1 MSILTDTYLRQ
12 IICSREDQ
20 LDDSKIFISNFQE
33 DSLTPMGY
41 DLKIGGY
48 YKTYGSRQGLTKIKQ
63 GEQIVIKPG
72 DTALIATLEEIK
84 MPGNGSVS
92 ALIVSKVSQVARG
105 LSNISTK
112 IDPNWQGGSLLI
124 AVHNFSRDSIILKYS
139 EEICSVVFF
148 ENKVSSKRPPRSGGV
163 DRFNIASSQGAK
175 LKRVIVKYSPIIVVL
190 IIPAVVYWLFGKS
203 VIFDASIPISVAI
216 SQLLSKTFD

>member
-12 IICSREDQ
+12 IICSKEEQ

-33 DSLTPMGY
+33 ESLTPMGY
-41 DLKIGGY
+41 DLKVGGY
-48 YKTYGSRQGLTKIKQ
+48 YRTYGSRQGLTRIKQ

-72 DTALIATLEEIK
+72 DTALIATLEEIN
-84 MPGNGSVS
+84 MPRDGSVS
-92 ALIVSKVSQVARG
+92 ALVVSKLSQVARG

-124 AVHNFSRDSIILKYS
+124 ALHNFSRDSIALKYS
-139 EEICSVVFF
+139 EEICSLVFF
-148 ENKVSSKRPPRSGGV
+148 ENKVSSKKAPRSGGI
-163 DRFNIASSQGAK
+163 DRFNIASSQKARF
-175 LKRVIVKYSPIIVVL
+175 KRLILQSLPIIVVL
-190 IIPAVVYWLFGKS
+190 IIPALVYWRFGKS

-216 SQLLSKTFD
+216 SQLLAKIFD